1 MAEENESKSVNTETT
16 LEPKVALEEK
26 TPQKPTLTNNLKQ
39 EKLSFKQAKHMKL
52 FFLMQL

>member
-26 TPQKPTLTNNLKQ
+26 TPQKPTLTNNLK
-39 EKLSFKQAKHMKL
+39 
-52 FFLMQL
+52 

>member
-39 EKLSFKQAKHMKL
+39 EKTVLQAGETYETV
-52 FFLMQL
+52 FLMQL